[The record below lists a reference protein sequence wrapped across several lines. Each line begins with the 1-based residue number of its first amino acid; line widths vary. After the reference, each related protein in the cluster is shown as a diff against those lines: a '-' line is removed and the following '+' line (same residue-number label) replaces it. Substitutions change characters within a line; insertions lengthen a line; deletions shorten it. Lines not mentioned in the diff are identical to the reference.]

1 MRAVLATKN
10 QKKLREL
17 QDSLSA
23 QGVELVLQ
31 SDLGVDIDVEETG
44 DTFEANAL
52 LKAEAV
58 CQATGLPAISDDSG
72 LVVDALD
79 GAPGVY
85 SARYGGEGLD
95 DEGRYRLLLRNME
108 GMNDRTC
115 RFVCVICCAFPSGE
129 RILARGECPGVLS
142 EAPQGDG
149 GFGYDPIFYLPEL
162 GKSMAELSANEK
174 NTISHRGSALRA
186 FQKEWE
192 NNQHGT
198 DQ

>member
-1 MRAVLATKN
+1 MRAVLASKN

-17 QDSLSA
+17 QEILSA

-44 DTFEANAL
+44 DSFEANAI
-52 LKAEAV
+52 LKAKAV

-72 LVVDALD
+72 LSVDALD
-79 GAPGVY
+79 GAPGIY
-85 SARYGGEGLD
+85 SARYGKEGLD
-95 DEGRYRLLLRNME
+95 DEGRYRLLLQNME
-108 GMNDRTC
+108 GEKNRAC

-129 RILARGECPGVLS
+129 RLLARGECPGLLA
-142 EAPQGDG
+142 EAPQGAG

-162 GKSMAELSANEK
+162 GKSMAELSAEEK
-174 NTISHRGSALRA
+174 NRISHRGAALRV
-186 FQKEWE
+186 FQNEWE
-192 NNQHGT
+192 NTQHGT